1 MVGKMATKAEE
12 IADPNSTWNKVK
24 DDEPVFILRAQDLL
38 APGTVCEWVANSR
51 KRGVSSGKLR
61 EARNCVTA
69 MMAWANRNG
78 VKLPD

>member
-1 MVGKMATKAEE
+1 MATKAEE

-38 APGTVCEWVANSR
+38 APGTVGEWIANGR
-51 KRGVSSGKLR
+51 MRGVSSGKLGA
-61 EARNCVTA
+61 ARNCVTA
-69 MMAWANRNG
+69 MIAWADRNG